1 MADSSTLVVLA
12 PHALC
17 DYSGRPRRFLDAV
30 PMPDQGRAFVGAWFQ
45 NDEQLECD
53 YHRKQSGAL
62 RRLHAAFRLIRQN
75 FPALRRAR
83 MIYCLNGMHYSVLL
97 MLSRCGLFRTE
108 GKTIRRVTYH
118 DTALQRLAS
127 TLKNAAPAFQVECIT
142 AEQFAATSQRL
153 GPNRVLLRPWK
164 IDTSWFQPP
173 DEVPKTRALLPG
185 NISRDE
191 SIVAPLLH
199 AGLSVTR
206 IARIPS
212 LPSRFAEEV
221 ANPRFE
227 LVMNASHREY
237 LEHLHAAPVV
247 LLPIVP
253 CDNPAGL
260 TAAMEAISAGVPVLA
275 NHSMGLTELFSECRY
290 PVPMLHNLDP
300 DAWARAC
307 HQIEDQR
314 DSPDFLS
321 ALENSRQLL
330 LRRHSILPAGEDWTQ
345 IFAEA
350 SAASS
355 AAREAVFGAASSL
368 A

>member
-1 MADSSTLVVLA
+1 MDTA
-12 PHALC
+12 
-17 DYSGRPRRFLDAV
+17 
-30 PMPDQGRAFVGAWFQ
+30 PMPAHGRALVGAWFQ
-45 NDEQLECD
+45 NDEQLECE
-53 YHRKQSGAL
+53 YHRKQCGML
-62 RRLHAAFRLIRQN
+62 RRLAAAFSLVRKN
-75 FPALRRAR
+75 YAALHQAR
-83 MIYCLNGMHYSVLL
+83 MIYCLNGMHYTVLL
-97 MLSRCGLFRTE
+97 LLSRSGLFRTE
-108 GKTIRRVTYH
+108 GKIIRRVAYH
-118 DTALQRLAS
+118 DAALQRLSAS
-127 TLKNAAPAFQVECIT
+127 LQNASSAFQVECIT
-142 AEQFAATSQRL
+142 SEQFTATTSRL
-153 GPNRVLLRPWK
+153 GAQRVILRPWK
-164 IDTSWFQPP
+164 IDTGWFQPP
-173 DEVPKTRALLPG
+173 DDVPKTRAVLPG

-191 SIVAPLLH
+191 SLVAPLLH
-199 AGLSVTR
+199 HGISLTR
-206 IARIPS
+206 MARVAS
-212 LPSRFAEEV
+212 LESRFADEI

-290 PVPMLHNLDP
+290 PVPMLRSLEP
-300 DAWARAC
+300 DAWAAAY
-307 HQIEDQR
+307 HQIEEQR

-330 LRRHSILPAGEDWTQ
+330 LKRHSILPAGEDWSQ

-350 SAASS
+350 CAAGPAAS
-355 AAREAVFGAASSL
+355 AAVFGAASSL

>member
-1 MADSSTLVVLA
+1 MADSSQLVVLG
-12 PHALC
+12 PHGLY
-17 DYSGRPRRFLDAV
+17 DYSGRPRRFMDAV
-30 PMPDQGRAFVGAWFQ
+30 PMPAQGKAVIGAWFQ

-53 YHRKQSGAL
+53 YSRKRCGTL
-62 RRLHAAFRLIRQN
+62 RRLSAAFRFVWKNYATLRQ
-75 FPALRRAR
+75 AR
-83 MIYCLNGMHYSVLL
+83 MIYCLNGMDYTVMLI
-97 MLSRCGLFRTE
+97 LSRCGLFRTE
-108 GKTIRRVTYH
+108 GKIIRRVAYH
-118 DTALQRLAS
+118 DTALQRLATS
-127 TLKNAAPAFQVECIT
+127 LQTAAPAFQVECIT
-142 AEQFAATSQRL
+142 NEQFAATSRQL
-153 GPNRVLLRPWK
+153 GPHRVILRPWK
-164 IDTSWFQPP
+164 IDTDWFQPA
-173 DEVPKTRALLPG
+173 DDVPKTRALLPG

-199 AGLSVTR
+199 SGLSITR

-212 LPSRFAEEV
+212 VHTRFASEI

-227 LVMNASHREY
+227 LVVNASHREY
-237 LEHLHAAPVV
+237 LEYLHAAPMV
-247 LLPIVP
+247 LLPIMP

-307 HQIEDQR
+307 HQIDDQR

-330 LRRHSILPAGEDWTQ
+330 LKRHSILPAGEDWLQ

-350 SAASS
+350 CAADP
-355 AAREAVFGAASSL
+355 AVYEADFGAASSP

>member
-1 MADSSTLVVLA
+1 MADSSPLVVLA
-12 PHALC
+12 PHALY

-30 PMPDQGRAFVGAWFQ
+30 PMPAQGRAFVGAWFQ

-62 RRLHAAFRLIRQN
+62 RRLNAAFRLIRQN

-83 MIYCLNGMHYSVLL
+83 MIYCLNGMHYTVLL

-142 AEQFAATSQRL
+142 SEQFAATSQRL
-153 GPNRVLLRPWK
+153 GSHRVLLRPWK
-164 IDTSWFQPP
+164 IDTGWFQPP

-199 AGLSVTR
+199 AGLSITR

-237 LEHLHAAPVV
+237 LEHLHAAPMV

-321 ALENSRQLL
+321 ALENSRQMLL
-330 LRRHSILPAGEDWTQ
+330 KRHSILPAGEDWAQ

-350 SAASS
+350 SSSAPAAS
-355 AAREAVFGAASSL
+355 EAVFGAASSL

>member
-1 MADSSTLVVLA
+1 MADSSQLVVLA
-12 PHALC
+12 PHALY

-30 PMPDQGRAFVGAWFQ
+30 PMPSHGRALVGAWFQ
-45 NDEQLECD
+45 NDEQLECN
-53 YHRKQSGAL
+53 YSRKQSSAL
-62 RRLHAAFRLIRQN
+62 RRLGAAFR
-75 FPALRRAR
+75 FVWKHYGTLRRAR
-83 MIYCLNGMHYSVLL
+83 MIYCLNGMHYTVMLL
-97 MLSRCGLFRTE
+97 LSRCGLFSTE
-108 GKTIRRVTYH
+108 GKIIRRVAYH
-118 DTALQRLAS
+118 DAALQRLAS
-127 TLKNAAPAFQVECIT
+127 SLKNASPAFQIDCIT
-142 AEQFAATSQRL
+142 SEQFATTARQL
-153 GPNRVLLRPWK
+153 GAHRVILRPWK
-164 IDTSWFQPP
+164 IDTGWFQPA
-173 DEVPKTRALLPG
+173 DDVPKTRILLPG

-199 AGLSVTR
+199 GGLSITR
-206 IARIPS
+206 MARIPS
-212 LPSRFAEEV
+212 LLPRFADEI

-307 HQIEDQR
+307 HLIEDQR
-314 DSPDFLS
+314 DSPDFLA
-321 ALENSRQLL
+321 ALEHSRQLL
-330 LRRHSILPAGEDWTQ
+330 LKRHSILPAGEDWEQ

-350 SAASS
+350 SIADSSISEAA
-355 AAREAVFGAASSL
+355 FGAASSP